1 MAGWTLEEDGVIRRH
16 VKTHSAT
23 QIAAL
28 LPGRSRA
35 SVIGRAWRLG
45 ESLAKDE
52 VTRRELE
59 HPRRRGLQ
67 RVPSAPTPP
76 ADDPRSWPAASLRAR
91 RAALTVQ
98 PRLAPMAALKPGE
111 CRWPYGEAELRFCGQ
126 PVTTASPYCAGHH
139 GLAYVPDPAP
149 YDPEVIAKV
158 IDRREGRVVGSAA

>member
-23 QIAAL
+23 QIAGL

-59 HPRRRGLQ
+59 HPGRRTPP
-67 RVPSAPTPP
+67 RVPKPP
-76 ADDPRSWPAASLRAR
+76 SPPVDDPASWPAASARAR
-91 RAALTVQ
+91 RAALAVN
-98 PRLAPMAALKPGE
+98 PRLAPMAALKSGD
-111 CRWPYGEAELRFCGQ
+111 CRWPYGEVELRFCGQ
-126 PVTTASPYCAGHH
+126 PVMIASPYCPGHH

-149 YDPEVIAKV
+149 YDPEALAKA
-158 IDRREGRVVGSAA
+158 IDRREGRIAGAAA